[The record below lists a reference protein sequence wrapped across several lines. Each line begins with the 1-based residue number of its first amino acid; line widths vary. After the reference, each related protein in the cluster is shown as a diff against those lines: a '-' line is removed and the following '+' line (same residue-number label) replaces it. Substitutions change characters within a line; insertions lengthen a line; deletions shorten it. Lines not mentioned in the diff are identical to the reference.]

1 MLPIRWLNMKN
12 NIKTTCFLGLF
23 TALAMILSYVEA
35 LLPPIW
41 SAVPG
46 IKIGLPNIIIIFLLY
61 RFSLKHAAVVS
72 LVRILL
78 SALLFGNAVS
88 LLYSLGGAF
97 LSIIIMAFLKKTGY
111 FSMVGVSVA
120 GGVFHNVGQILVA
133 MLVLSTA
140 EIGYYIIILAVT
152 GTIAGVLVGILGAL
166 VTRYMEKVKM

>member
-61 RFSLKHAAVVS
+61 RFSFKHAAAVS

-78 SALLFGNAVS
+78 SALLFGNAIS

-120 GGVFHNVGQILVA
+120 GGVLHNVGQILVA

>member
-1 MLPIRWLNMKN
+1 MKKN
-12 NIKTTCFLGLF
+12 AKTVCFLGLF
-23 TALAMILSYVEA
+23 TALAMILSYVES

-61 RFSLKHAAVVS
+61 RFSVKQAAAIS

-88 LLYSLGGAF
+88 LLYSLGGAV
-97 LSIIIMAFLKKTGY
+97 LSISLMALLRKTGR

-120 GGVFHNVGQILVA
+120 GGVFHNLGQILVA

-140 EIGYYIIILAVT
+140 EIGHYMIVLAVT
-152 GTIAGVLVGILGAL
+152 GTVAGVLVGILGSL